1 MKVVRRSILSGN
13 ENWMDLNVTQE
24 QMRRFEAGEKV
35 QNVFPHLSADHREFI
50 LNGITQEEWSMYMG
64 KDDEFE
70 EDRFTD
76 ETER

>member
-1 MKVVRRSILSGN
+1 MLVTRRSILTN
-13 ENWMDLNVTQE
+13 EEHSLELNVTDE

-50 LNGITQEEWSMYMG
+50 LNGITPEEWDQKMG